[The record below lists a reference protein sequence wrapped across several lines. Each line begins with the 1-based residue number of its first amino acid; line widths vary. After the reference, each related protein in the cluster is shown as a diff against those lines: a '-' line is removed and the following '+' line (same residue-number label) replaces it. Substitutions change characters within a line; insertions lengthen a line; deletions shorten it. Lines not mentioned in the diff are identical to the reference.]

1 MDTPE
6 EEEEDTRIRLFGW
19 VNLLNPNYR
28 QILRFEFKSD
38 GGCTEEEYTKSNLTQ
53 VRLEGAF
60 LSPSFNSHVN
70 PHVEE

>member
-28 QILRFEFKSD
+28 QILRFELKSD
-38 GGCTEEEYTKSNLTQ
+38 GGCTEEEL
-53 VRLEGAF
+53 
-60 LSPSFNSHVN
+60 
-70 PHVEE
+70 